1 MTEAIAYILI
11 MLGIRDAKNKR
22 DARAKRDGHVL
33 VPESFDKCKI
43 VSLGGAGRAATNGKV
58 LRIRIP
64 KDGLFLE
71 IGMETATQVANALEA
86 LGVKPDGD
94 CIVERDDFKEQA

>member
-1 MTEAIAYILI
+1 MIEAVAYILI
-11 MLGIRDAKNKR
+11 MLGIRDAK
-22 DARAKRDGHVL
+22 AKRDKVESAR
-33 VPESFDKCKI
+33 VSESFDKCKI
-43 VSLGGAGRAATNGKV
+43 VSLGGAGRAATNGRV

-64 KDGLFLE
+64 KDNLSLE
-71 IGMETATQVANALEA
+71 IGMETATLVANALEA

>member
-1 MTEAIAYILI
+1 MIEAVAYILI
-11 MLGIRDAKNKR
+11 MLGIRDAKSKR
-22 DARAKRDGHVL
+22 DKVEPAPVS
-33 VPESFDKCKI
+33 ESFDKCKV
-43 VSLGGAGRAATNGKV
+43 VSLGGAGRAATNGRV

-64 KDGLFLE
+64 KDNLSLE
-71 IGMETATQVANALEA
+71 IGVETATQVANALEA